1 MRPSIIVLIGSLLI
15 FTSVYSQDKKDIN
28 TSQERKNNKDK
39 KHLYTQEEFNNAVLE
54 ETRKQLTKIGRYK
67 LVDLFTELL
76 QKEQKY
82 ESDLL
87 KLDKERTQVKA
98 SITTLETKIKEF
110 EQRQNNFIAC
120 VEEVDQAQN
129 DRVVHMVKV
138 LEGMRPANASDVLSV
153 QDTIVAVKLLE
164 LLPPDKISKIFNS
177 MDKEISARLQKQYM
191 SMKK

>member
-1 MRPSIIVLIGSLLI
+1 MRPSIIVLLGSLLI

-28 TSQERKNNKDK
+28 TSQERKNNNDK
-39 KHLYTQEEFNNAVLE
+39 KHMYTQEEFNNAVLE
-54 ETRKQLTKIGRYK
+54 QTRKQLTKIGRYK